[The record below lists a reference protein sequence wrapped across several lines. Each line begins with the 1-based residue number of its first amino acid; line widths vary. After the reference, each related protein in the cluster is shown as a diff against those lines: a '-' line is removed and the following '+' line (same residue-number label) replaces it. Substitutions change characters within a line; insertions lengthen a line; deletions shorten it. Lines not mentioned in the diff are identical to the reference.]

1 MKRTGFSL
9 IELLVV
15 VLIIGILAS
24 VGTPQ
29 YLKTVDVSRV
39 TDGFGT
45 MMMIGAS
52 QQMCWMDNPGN
63 KGDCLGEAYHATMT
77 KAPYLVRNRY
87 IAQQKWPDKGEV
99 RKVFFG
105 TSAFNS
111 TSCPVRST
119 SLNGDANTTASC
131 MLYPTPNS
139 LGGEAGYVD
148 DNNVCMKKKGSAAAP
163 SCP

>member
-1 MKRTGFSL
+1 MERKGFSL

-63 KGDCLGEAYHATMT
+63 KGVCTGQKYVSGVN
-77 KAPYLVRNRY
+77 PYLVQHRY
-87 IAQQKWPDKGEV
+87 IAQQKWPGAGEV

-105 TSAFNS
+105 TSAFDT

-119 SLNGDANTTASC
+119 SISGDANTTASC

-139 LGGEAGYVD
+139 LDGEAGYVD
-148 DNNVCMKKKGSAAAP
+148 DNNVCVKKKGTSAAP